1 MKKYKTCAGWEGKIE
16 AERSGP
22 RRSGRYSLKLSIKI
36 NILMIMTMMIMIMV
50 IMIMVSESRSEEQW
64 KISTALQYYNDTWK

>member
-22 RRSGRYSLKLSIKI
+22 RRSGRYSLKPPIKI
-36 NILMIMTMMIMIMV
+36 SKLMIMMMMIV
-50 IMIMVSESRSEEQW
+50 IMMILIMMTIMIVMMIIVNQGL
-64 KISTALQYYNDTWK
+64 K